1 MYTGYFGA
9 AKKYPARFRLISIA
23 RFSRFWQGDK
33 YIKLAP
39 PPELLKIDDRELYQR
54 LYVEKV
60 LGCLDPREIYA
71 DLGDSAVLLCYEKC
85 ADVRQGLSFCHR
97 RIVAQWL
104 EEHIDGL
111 RVDELEV

>member
-1 MYTGYFGA
+1 M
-9 AKKYPARFRLISIA
+9 
-23 RFSRFWQGDK
+23 
-33 YIKLAP
+33 KLVP

-60 LGCLDPREIYA
+60 LDCLDPHEVYT
-71 DLGDSAVLLCYEKC
+71 DLGDTAVLLCYEKW

-97 RIVAQWL
+97 RIAAQWL
-104 EEHIDGL
+104 EKHIDGL